1 MKNRFFSIACLPLLL
16 NACVYEKINTSTTAT
31 VTNTT
36 TNIKEKKTSLEIL
49 IEQKKNNGEIISIGS
64 KAVKSVLVDDI
75 DYPVSKLLKN
85 EFRIEIQDL
94 TQGKHKLSVNLYFL
108 NASFSVPII
117 IPVNTTDKVLI
128 LLRAN
133 IDEKTGETKKIE
145 YGYDFDRN
153 GSIDN
158 NIEHFES
165 DNKSFFIINKDG
177 RKQSIDLDLT
187 SFATITSEKV
197 PTGVLSTTNQTK
209 IEITQP
215 QITTPEIP
223 KPQAGVDSLYPLPPN
238 INKNN
243 DPLLPSSKPEPIQ
256 IPTSSSTPPAI
267 DIEELN

>member
-1 MKNRFFSIACLPLLL
+1 MKKLFLALISTSLLL
-16 NACVYEKINTSTTAT
+16 NACVYQKVSTSTTTNNTTNAT
-31 VTNTT
+31 V
-36 TNIKEKKTSLEIL
+36 IKEKKPSLEIL
-49 IEQKKNNGEIISIGS
+49 IEQKRNNGELISIGS

-75 DYPVSKLLKN
+75 DYPVGKLLKN

-108 NASFSVPII
+108 DASFTVPII
-117 IPVNTTDKVLI
+117 IPVNTTDKVFI

-133 IDEKTGETKKIE
+133 IDEKTGVTKKIE

-158 NIEHFES
+158 NIERFES
-165 DNKSFFIINKDG
+165 DNKSFFIINKNG
-177 RKQSIDLDLT
+177 TKQSIDLDIT
-187 SFATITSEKV
+187 SFATITSDKV

-215 QITTPEIP
+215 QISTPEIP

-243 DPLLPSSKPEPIQ
+243 DPLLPSTKPENTQ
-256 IPTSSSTPPAI
+256 IPTASATPPVV
-267 DIEELN
+267 DIEEIN

>member
-1 MKNRFFSIACLPLLL
+1 MKKVFLGMIFVSLVL
-16 NACVYEKINTSTTAT
+16 NACIYEKINTSTSI
-31 VTNTT
+31 NTT
-36 TNIKEKKTSLEIL
+36 TITKEKKPSLEIL

-75 DYPVSKLLKN
+75 DYPIGKLLKN

-94 TQGKHKLSVNLYFL
+94 TQGKHKLGVNLYFL
-108 NASFSVPII
+108 NAIFTVPII
-117 IPVNTTDKVLI
+117 IPVNTTDKVFI

-158 NIEHFES
+158 NIERFES

-177 RKQSIDLDLT
+177 SKQSIDLDIT
-187 SFATITSEKV
+187 SFATINSEKV
-197 PTGVLSTTNQTK
+197 PTGVLPNSSQTK

-215 QITTPEIP
+215 QINSPEIP

-238 INKNN
+238 INKAN
-243 DPLLPSSKPEPIQ
+243 DHENIQ
-256 IPTSSSTPPAI
+256 IPTSSATPPAV
-267 DIEELN
+267 DIEEIN